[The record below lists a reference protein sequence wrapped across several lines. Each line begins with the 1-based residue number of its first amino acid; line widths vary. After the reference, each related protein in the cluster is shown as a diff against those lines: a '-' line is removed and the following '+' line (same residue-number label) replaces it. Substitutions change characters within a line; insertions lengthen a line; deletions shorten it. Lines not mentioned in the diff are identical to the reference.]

1 MAGLAAIAVIAT
13 ALLAI
18 PLALGSYVVL
28 QGASRRVHLA
38 WFGLLTA
45 LCTTALV
52 VGTIALVTLS
62 FS

>member
-52 VGTIALVTLS
+52 VGAIALVTLS

>member
-1 MAGLAAIAVIAT
+1 MAGLAAILVIAT
-13 ALLAI
+13 ALLAA

-28 QGASRRVHLA
+28 QGTNRRAYVA

-45 LCTTALV
+45 LCTTTLAVGAVALV
-52 VGTIALVTLS
+52 FLS